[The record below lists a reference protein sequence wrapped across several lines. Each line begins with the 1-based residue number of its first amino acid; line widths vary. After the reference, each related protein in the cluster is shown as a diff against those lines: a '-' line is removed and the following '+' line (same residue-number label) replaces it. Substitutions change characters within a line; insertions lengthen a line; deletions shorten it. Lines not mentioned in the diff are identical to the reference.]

1 MGWVIPILAGG
12 LILAAAGTAL
22 SLKGNA
28 DAQSA
33 INDARAKEN
42 VAQQGY
48 QRRATG
54 LFNQN
59 LPNNSAATA
68 QAQIAEGQAQRQ
80 NAFSQLKN
88 VAQANTTPN
97 ISAPEQAAAARA
109 ATAGNAYTN
118 NATVAQAKLGGYGD
132 WGTALGVAN
141 ADTNSRISVVNNEA
155 RANAAQL
162 PLNIEVASHKGDAL
176 SGWGRVISA
185 IGTTV
190 GGAAGAASEGSSPM
204 ISLGAGGSQSVYPKN
219 W

>member
-1 MGWVIPILAGG
+1 MF
-12 LILAAAGTAL
+12 
-22 SLKGNA
+22 S
-28 DAQSA
+28 
-33 INDARAKEN
+33 
-42 VAQQGY
+42 
-48 QRRATG
+48 
-54 LFNQN
+54 QN

-97 ISAPEQAAAARA
+97 ISAPSPEQAASARA
-109 ATAGNAYTN
+109 ATAGNTSTN
-118 NATVAQAKLGGYGD
+118 NAVSAQSKLGGYGD

-141 ADTNSRISVVNNEA
+141 ADTNSRIGVVNNEA

-176 SGWGRVISA
+176 SGWGRIISA

-190 GGAAGAASEGSSPM
+190 GGAAGAAGEGSSPM